1 MTDKYVLDTSVIIEG
16 KIPDI
21 LRDRISANSQ
31 IIIPIAVLDELQA
44 QASTNRPQGI
54 EGLLQIKKIRDVCK
68 TSKINLE
75 FVEQGQLSKKLD
87 LQNMEES
94 TP

>member
-54 EGLLQIKKIRDVCK
+54 EGLLQIKKLGMYARQVK
-68 TSKINLE
+68 
-75 FVEQGQLSKKLD
+75 
-87 LQNMEES
+87 
-94 TP
+94 